1 LVGRTVTE
9 LTAAANVAITVPF
22 VLTAFFAGYTTHRPA
37 PAFAALMPL
46 AVAFYLV
53 MVWWMAWCHRQL
65 NFWVDAREWRVGGTE
80 ERPSRWARML
90 WGEP

>member
-1 LVGRTVTE
+1 
-9 LTAAANVAITVPF
+9 
-22 VLTAFFAGYTTHRPA
+22 
-37 PAFAALMPL
+37 MPL

-80 ERPSRWARML
+80 EHPSRWARML